1 MISVGDATPVVLGI
15 DPGTR
20 VMGYALV
27 KTGKNPVLLTMGT
40 LGLEKIED
48 HPTRLYKIFERI
60 TQLIEGYQ
68 PTVLAIEAPFFG
80 KNVKSML
87 MLGRAQG
94 VAISAAVN
102 KGLMVFEYS
111 PRKIKQSVTGRGN
124 ASKEQVSALLSHLFS
139 LDFEGEKLDA
149 TDALA
154 VAMCH
159 YFQTSRLPESKGNM
173 GIGAKSA
180 AKSKKNKGG
189 WEAYLRQNPGKII

>member
-1 MISVGDATPVVLGI
+1 MNAAEESAPVVIGI

-27 KTGKNPVLLTMGT
+27 KTGKKPVLLTMGT

-48 HPTRLYKIFERI
+48 HPTRLHKIFERI
-60 TQLIEGYQ
+60 SQLIEGYQ

-87 MLGRAQG
+87 LLGRAQG

-159 YFQTSRLPESKGNM
+159 YFQTSRWPQTKGNM
-173 GIGAKSA
+173 GVGVKSA
-180 AKSKKNKGG
+180 TKTKKNKGG
-189 WEAYLRQNPGKII
+189 WEAYLRQNPGKVI